1 MEKEIRQ
8 IIIES
13 IETRATE
20 DNAMIIEGYITKFNT
35 KSQFMEWFFE
45 QVSPQAF
52 DKTLSDGHN
61 IYALYNHDS
70 DKLLGSTKTGTLELN
85 TDNIG
90 LRFKLT
96 LNSNVSYARDVYE
109 LVKAREVEGCSFGFI
124 CNNDEWVTQSDGT
137 DLRTLLDV
145 ELIEVTITPYP
156 AYLDSEANTRSYK
169 NHKQELEAKEQK
181 ELKLKLLALELEL

>member
-1 MEKEIRQ
+1 MEKETRQ
-8 IIIES
+8 IVVES
-13 IETRATE
+13 IETRAAE
-20 DNAMIIEGYITKFNT
+20 DNSMVIEGYITKFNT
-35 KSQFMEWFFE
+35 KSQFLGWFFE

-52 DKTLSDGHN
+52 DKTLADGHN

-96 LNSNVSYARDVYE
+96 LNPNVSYSRDVFE
-109 LVKAREVEGCSFGFI
+109 LVKSKEVEGCSFGFY
-124 CNNDEWVTQSDGT
+124 CNDDDWSTQSDGT
-137 DLRTLLDV
+137 DLRILLEV

-169 NHKQELEAKEQK
+169 NHKKELETKEAR
-181 ELKLKLLALELEL
+181 ELKLKLLKLELEL